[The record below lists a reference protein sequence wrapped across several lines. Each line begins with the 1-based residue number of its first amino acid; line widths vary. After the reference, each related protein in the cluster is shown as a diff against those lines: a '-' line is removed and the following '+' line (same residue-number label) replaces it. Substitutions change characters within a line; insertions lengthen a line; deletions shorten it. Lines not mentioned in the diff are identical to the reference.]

1 MSKADQIGNAAGQVA
16 RAADMRVAREVV
28 KRAIAG
34 RRSLEA
40 DAEKIVTI
48 ADQGDIRRDMLRLDV
63 IDGRSGT
70 DFIDFSMED
79 QRIYPWWSG
88 SASRGQDANTLHI
101 WTRFALVLNSDIQRA
116 TLDQLR
122 TEGTLIIHYG
132 DKRQDDIRVPLH
144 LVLNKYGKTQFVSDS
159 QNSGAVEAD
168 VEPGFTKRF
177 FNFEPNRPLVVVP
190 SDTKVYCYIEGLKGA
205 IAGNSPEFKYQ
216 PFFTGLTAEK

>member
-1 MSKADQIGNAAGQVA
+1 MGKADQLGNAAGQVA
-16 RAADMRVAREVV
+16 RANDMRVARDVV

-40 DAEKIVTI
+40 DADKIVTI
-48 ADQGDIRRDMLRLDV
+48 ADQGDIRRDMLRLDE
-63 IDGRSGT
+63 IDGNDAGS
-70 DFIDFSMED
+70 FIDFSMEES
-79 QRIYPWWSG
+79 RIYPWWSG

-101 WTRFALVLNSDIQRA
+101 WTKMALVVNSDIQRA

-122 TEGTLIIHYG
+122 TEGTFVIHYG

-144 LVLNKYGKTQFVSDS
+144 LVLNKYGKGQFVSDS
-159 QNSGAVEAD
+159 QAAGKVEAD

-190 SDTKVYCYIEGLKGA
+190 SDTKVYCHIEGLKGV
-205 IAGNSPEFKYQ
+205 IAGNAPVFKFQ

>member
-1 MSKADQIGNAAGQVA
+1 MSKADQLGNAAGQVA

-40 DAEKIVTI
+40 DADKIVTI
-48 ADQGDIRRDMLRLDV
+48 ADQGDIRRDMLRLDE
-63 IDGRSGT
+63 IDANDTGN
-70 DFIDFSMED
+70 FIDFSMEE

-101 WTRFALVLNSDIQRA
+101 WTKMALVLNSDIQRA

-122 TEGTLIIHYG
+122 TEGTLVIHYG

-144 LVLNKYGKTQFVSDS
+144 LVLNKYGQTQFVSDS
-159 QNSGAVEAD
+159 QAVGSVEAD

-177 FNFEPNRPLVVVP
+177 FSFEPNRPLVVVP
-190 SDTKVYCYIEGLKGA
+190 SDTKVYCYLDGLKGA
-205 IAGNSPEFKYQ
+205 IAGNSPAFKFQ